1 MKSKRLCRLGAAL
14 IVLANVATLT
24 AQIPAPLRK
33 HDGAPP
39 IELESLLSA
48 VTMVEDDYLAHEW
61 TTALARRSPT
71 FREMLRVLLRTPH
84 LRVTLL
90 SKTDLRRT
98 TGLAGRG
105 TFATHEGRVFGL
117 LEFDRSR
124 LEPVPQFRAIV
135 HELAHAVEIACLP
148 APEETAELRRQLEE
162 RQGLYSAGFL
172 NDLET
177 PFPNA
182 VVRVVMAEHDAW
194 SDTGRLRALAET
206 FDLKL
211 PEVEAVADTSK

>member
-1 MKSKRLCRLGAAL
+1 MNHNPLWRLGAAL

-24 AQIPAPLRK
+24 AQTPAPLPNQ
-33 HDGAPP
+33 AETPP

-48 VTMVEDDYLAHEW
+48 VTIVEDDLLAQEW
-61 TTALARRSPT
+61 TTVLARRSPT
-71 FREMLRVLLRTPH
+71 FRDMLRALLRTPH

-98 TGLAGRG
+98 TGFAGRG
-105 TFATHEGRVFGL
+105 TFVTHDGRVYGL

-124 LEPVPQFRAIV
+124 LDPVPQLRAIV

-148 APEETAELRRQLEE
+148 VPEETAELRRQLEE
-162 RQGLYSAGFL
+162 RQGEYAAGFL
-172 NDLET
+172 NALET
-177 PFPNA
+177 PFPNS
-182 VVRVVMAEHDAW
+182 VVRVVMAEHDVR

-206 FDLKL
+206 FGLKL